1 MNTVTVAQLDE
12 VFRGAIAE
20 IVPTHENFRAAGWA
34 YVAAQHLADGTAEL
48 PRALRNYTLI
58 WRVTVPTYLWVGG
71 TGTAYQAELHVA
83 TSYADVTAGEREL
96 MIPGDAVDLY
106 RALHRLVSGALGL
119 ARVKPLRPGATRGDT
134 QNFYFEHLFEVHW
147 HQDTV

>member
-12 VFRGAIAE
+12 AFRGAIAA
-20 IVPTHENFRAAGWA
+20 IVPTHENFRSAGWA
-34 YVAAQHLADGTAEL
+34 YVAAQHLADGNAEL

-71 TGTAYQAELHVA
+71 KGTAYQAELRVA
-83 TSYADVTAGEREL
+83 TSYADVTAIEREL
-96 MIPGDAVDLY
+96 MIPADAVDL
-106 RALHRLVSGALGL
+106 RRELRRLISGPFGL
-119 ARVKPLRPGATRGDT
+119 ADVKALRPGVTRGDT

-147 HQDTV
+147 HQETV